1 MWRRAGSIGIST
13 MTFVIF
19 DDTCSAVRLFLL
31 MKTLM
36 RQGTLAGLLL
46 AAVFALSLSTS
57 GQESSEGPRKI
68 LVQTP
73 AVYPTLARSMN
84 IRGTVKLQVQVVP
97 NGTVKKIDILGGHP
111 LLTQSAVTAVG
122 HWKFEPGPHDTKE
135 AIEIK
140 FDP

>member
-1 MWRRAGSIGIST
+1 
-13 MTFVIF
+13 
-19 DDTCSAVRLFLL
+19 

-36 RQGTLAGLLL
+36 RQGTLVGLLL
-46 AAVFALSLSTS
+46 AAVFVLPISA
-57 GQESSEGPRKI
+57 QESSEGSRKI

-84 IRGTVKLQVQVVP
+84 IRGTVKLQAQVAP
-97 NGTVKKIDILGGHP
+97 DGTVKKVDVMGGHP

-122 HWKFEPGPHDTKE
+122 HWKFQPAPHESKE

-140 FDP
+140 FDPH

>member
-1 MWRRAGSIGIST
+1 
-13 MTFVIF
+13 
-19 DDTCSAVRLFLL
+19 

-36 RQGTLAGLLL
+36 RQGTLVGLLL
-46 AAVFALSLSTS
+46 AAVVLPINA
-57 GQESSEGPRKI
+57 QEPSEGSRKV

-84 IRGTVKLQVQVVP
+84 IHGTVKLQAQVLP
-97 NGTVKKIDILGGHP
+97 NGTVKKVDIMGGHP

-122 HWKFEPGPHDTKE
+122 HWKFEPAPHETKE

-140 FDP
+140 FEAQ